1 MTTST
6 CRHCGANYVE
16 YAADGLCGRCKVRR
30 KLGLPPPVPPLPRVA
45 KAKAMP
51 VYQRV
56 RVTLP
61 GSSRAGQV
69 GLARAW
75 KTRYW
80 VNFGDGTKPMMFR
93 SQNVEVLE

>member
-1 MTTST
+1 MTTTT

-30 KLGLPPPVPPLPRVA
+30 KLGLPPPVYKRVRVT
-45 KAKAMP
+45 P
-51 VYQRV
+51 VYKRV

-75 KTRYW
+75 KTRYC
-80 VNFGDGTKPMMFR
+80 VNFGDGSKPMMFR